1 LFISPP
7 RVSSRTVARWGQT
20 SRFFRAKQ
28 SVARACTAASAS
40 CWQTRGGL
48 IRYHSPWARNES
60 AATTMA
66 TPQSLTQPGR
76 RRVRGVR
83 AARTCVARPP
93 RQPRRRYA
101 SAIGPAVQVFGL
113 RLARRVIVAVAKRA
127 EADAWAVLT
136 AGGRRG
142 PVTEM
147 FCVRPAAR
155 LYCRHGG
162 RQQLWRGRHRV
173 RDMQASRGVPG
184 RLRAGRDKR
193 PSVADDRPAVP
204 ELPIGNHVGLA
215 AVRDAG
221 RG

>member
-1 LFISPP
+1 MLAQARRAGGFRRDPYLVGGHDNGHTARSYGNPIGVECEGCGRRALVQLDRLGGLRVNMRPLRDFPFKCSACGLRDVSLWLLRSAP
-7 RVSSRTVARWGQT
+7 RPTRGRRNPAG
-20 SRFFRAKQ
+20 FL
-28 SVARACTAASAS
+28 TAA
-40 CWQTRGGL
+40 
-48 IRYHSPWARNES
+48 
-60 AATTMA
+60 
-66 TPQSLTQPGR
+66 
-76 RRVRGVR
+76 
-83 AARTCVARPP
+83 
-93 RQPRRRYA
+93 
-101 SAIGPAVQVFGL
+101 
-113 RLARRVIVAVAKRA
+113 
-127 EADAWAVLT
+127 
-136 AGGRRG
+136 GRRG

-193 PSVADDRPAVP
+193 PFVADDRPAVP